1 MNIILDTNE
10 CPGVSHPEPYTGVK
24 ASILEIQEFIQRTDQ
39 IK

>member
-10 CPGVSHPEPYTGVK
+10 CPAVPHPEPYLGLK
-24 ASILEIQEFIQRTDQ
+24 ASILEIQEFIQKNDR